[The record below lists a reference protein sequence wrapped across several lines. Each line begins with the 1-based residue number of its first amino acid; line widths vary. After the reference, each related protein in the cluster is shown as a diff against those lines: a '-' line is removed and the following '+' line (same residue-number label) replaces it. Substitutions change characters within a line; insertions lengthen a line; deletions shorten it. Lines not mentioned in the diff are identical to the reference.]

1 MICGLNENL
10 SNQCS
15 IFTISMVFESLIKD
29 IAIGF
34 CLFPYFIKVGFGQIT
49 G

>member
-34 CLFPYFIKVGFGQIT
+34 FYFHTLLKSALDR
-49 G
+49 